1 MEVHIEKRQDKSVI
15 VLDKNK
21 ILGTEAAVIQNTLM
35 DLIQHGNKNISVD
48 LSKVDYITSWGIG
61 ILIHA
66 HTSCLNRNI
75 DFQLTGVNA
84 DVLKILKKVKL
95 DTIFSIQS

>member
-21 ILGTEAAVIQNTLM
+21 ILGTEAAEIQNTLM